1 MRWRGGRQS
10 ENVEDARGVSGTA
23 VVGGGAGLMI
33 IAIIIVLLGGDP
45 RQFLQQANNQQAN
58 NQQAG
63 APAGAGRG
71 ADGELSPAEVEAGE
85 FCATVLGYTEDVWS
99 RLFMEA
105 GKQYRYPTMKL
116 FSGQTQ
122 SACGGATAASGPF
135 YCPADE
141 KVYLDTSFFAQLA
154 QDLNAPGDF
163 AQAYVIAHEVGH
175 HVQNL
180 LGYTDQLDAL
190 RPRLSEV
197 ENNEYS
203 VKLELQADFFAG
215 VMLHHANRMQN
226 IIEPGDVQEALRAA
240 TAIGDDT
247 LQRRSGQAPRKE
259 TFTHGTSDQRERWFR
274 KGLDTGDLSQGD
286 TFSAKSL

>member
-10 ENVEDARGVSGTA
+10 TNVEDARGMSGPA
-23 VVGGGAGLMI
+23 VAGGGAGLLI
-33 IAIIIVLLGGDP
+33 IAIIIALLGGDP
-45 RQFLQQANNQQAN
+45 RQFLQQVNNQQA
-58 NQQAG
+58 A
-63 APAGAGRG
+63 APAAAGPGANP
-71 ADGELSPAEVEAGE
+71 ELSPEEIEAGE
-85 FCATVLGYTEDVWS
+85 FCATVLGYSEDVWS
-99 RLFMEA
+99 RLFKEA
-105 GKQYRYPTMKL
+105 GKEYRYPTMRL

-122 SACGGATAASGPF
+122 SACGGATSASGPF

-141 KVYLDTSFFAQLA
+141 KLYLDTSFFAQLA
-154 QDLNAPGDF
+154 RDLNAPGDF

-180 LGYTDQLDAL
+180 LGYTDQLDAF

-215 VMLHHANRMQN
+215 VMLHHADRMQQV
-226 IIEPGDVQEALRAA
+226 IEPGDVQEALRAA

-247 LQRRSGQAPRKE
+247 LQRRAGAAPRKE
-259 TFTHGTSDQRERWFR
+259 TFTHGTSEQRERWFR
-274 KGLDTGDLSQGD
+274 KGLETGDLSQGD
-286 TFSAKSL
+286 TFSAKTL